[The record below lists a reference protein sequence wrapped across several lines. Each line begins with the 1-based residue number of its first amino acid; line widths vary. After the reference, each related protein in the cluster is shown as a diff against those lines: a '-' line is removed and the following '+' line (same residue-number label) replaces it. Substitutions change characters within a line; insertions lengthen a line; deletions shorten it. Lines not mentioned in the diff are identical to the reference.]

1 VVRNE
6 TGEVV
11 AALAKAIPLVED
23 PTTAEAIAAW
33 YVVKLCVDRGL
44 SSGSFGG
51 GLPDSS
57 FCLQ

>member
-33 YVVKLCVDRGL
+33 YVVKLCVDRG
-44 SSGSFGG
+44 SFGG